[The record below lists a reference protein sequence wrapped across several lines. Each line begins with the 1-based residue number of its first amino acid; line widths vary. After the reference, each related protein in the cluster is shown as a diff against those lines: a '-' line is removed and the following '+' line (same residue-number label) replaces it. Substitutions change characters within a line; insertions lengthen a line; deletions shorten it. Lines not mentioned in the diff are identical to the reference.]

1 MISAHLHSFHFMI
14 LHYEEH
20 KTSVAYWHKNSQ
32 MLIFTK
38 WELVYLIYAKT
49 NRCKIVSK

>member
-1 MISAHLHSFHFMI
+1 MILAHLPSFHFMV
-14 LHYEEH
+14 LFREEH
-20 KTSVAYWHKNSQ
+20 KTIVAYWHKNRQ

-49 NRCKIVSK
+49 TSIKWAR